1 MSSLPTRG
9 YGDTW
14 TESAWIFRQSSSR
27 WDNRAA
33 LLLEEYGGAD
43 HIHHY
48 PFSFLFG
55 GFALSSPGLMKSG
68 HRARGWVL
76 WAGETESL
84 ETEMAWKGPRG
95 RLEPCRVVGGGRR
108 GGPQTLPRGSER
120 IWLMFKED
128 ASKRGFPQFFL
139 FHPSRSAI
147 NKEDDYEFGMTL
159 PVSHCFLF
167 SVLTSHLLNILF

>member
-1 MSSLPTRG
+1 MWQMSSLPTRG

-128 ASKRGFPQFFL
+128 AYKRGFPQFFL
-139 FHPSRSAI
+139 YLLIHHIFIHKHAGLDVFYYSRSDLLYL
-147 NKEDDYEFGMTL
+147 ED
-159 PVSHCFLF
+159 
-167 SVLTSHLLNILF
+167 